1 MIRNSNVIAYICQ
14 CRNNMRHHRYV
25 AIAYNPENEGY
36 VYTTGEAL
44 GVQNKASRR
53 MLNIWKPHR

>member
-1 MIRNSNVIAYICQ
+1 MIRNLNVIVYICQ
-14 CRNNMRHHRYV
+14 CRNNMRHHQYV
-25 AIAYNPENEGY
+25 ATVYSLENEGC
-36 VYTTGEAL
+36 VNTTGEVL